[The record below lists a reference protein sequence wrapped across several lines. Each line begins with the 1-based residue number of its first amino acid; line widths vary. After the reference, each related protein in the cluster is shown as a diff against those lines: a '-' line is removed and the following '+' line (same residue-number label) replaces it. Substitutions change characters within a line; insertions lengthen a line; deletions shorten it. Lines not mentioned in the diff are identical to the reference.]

1 MIKIFI
7 LTYNAPDEL
16 DQNLKSLFACDFP
29 KNKIEIN
36 IINNH
41 SQNFKIDPIY
51 SGLII
56 HHQTLRADWGC
67 GTPARDWNQA
77 LVLGF
82 KSLKFPLC
90 EQIILCQNDCIWDID
105 WYSKLENIHISYDFY
120 QCSWG
125 DCFISIKPSA
135 IKKIGLFDERMC
147 SLGYYEGDFLIR
159 AWLYNRNNSSIND
172 HHHKRV
178 WNPTISVANR
188 SSSSR
193 PQPPY
198 TDLGKKIFELKWPN
212 ITAKNWDKGLFKVN
226 PLHSAY
232 PNYIFYPYFEYD
244 IENLKEKNYIL
255 P

>member
-125 DCFISIKPSA
+125 DCFIIEIIHPLMIPIIKGCGIQQVS
-135 IKKIGLFDERMC
+135 
-147 SLGYYEGDFLIR
+147 
-159 AWLYNRNNSSIND
+159 
-172 HHHKRV
+172 
-178 WNPTISVANR
+178 
-188 SSSSR
+188 
-193 PQPPY
+193 
-198 TDLGKKIFELKWPN
+198 
-212 ITAKNWDKGLFKVN
+212 
-226 PLHSAY
+226 
-232 PNYIFYPYFEYD
+232 
-244 IENLKEKNYIL
+244 
-255 P
+255 